1 MELSKT
7 AAAQLIYDI
16 EFHNWAKEEGL
27 RDPFEV
33 HRKLFKKRCK
43 KDEDTGAYHYDMSY
57 IDPEEPSDEEKRV
70 FKLIEYMFIID
81 KIFAELGY
89 EEALERVELWN
100 EEVIR
105 QYFEMKKPCE
115 AAERQCDMR
124 CKYFLECEEK

>member
-1 MELSKT
+1 
-7 AAAQLIYDI
+7 
-16 EFHNWAKEEGL
+16 
-27 RDPFEV
+27 
-33 HRKLFKKRCK
+33 
-43 KDEDTGAYHYDMSY
+43 MSY

-105 QYFEMKKPCE
+105 QYFESLKPCGS
-115 AAERQCDMR
+115 AERQCDMR